1 MSKKSKPQRITFKS
15 IIRLIIF
22 LIIVFLLINWF
33 SQSQSSKLSTN
44 DPTVFIGETVSSSNV
59 LGVMYSKLPEDSRNQ
74 LENFNDSDVG
84 KFITNISTQIQSSLD
99 GFPQKQ
105 IKEIKKAIIKNIS
118 DDMIKNIDEK

>member
-15 IIRLIIF
+15 ILRLAIFLFLVYLLII
-22 LIIVFLLINWF
+22 WF
-33 SQSQSSKLSTN
+33 SQNQSSQTHNN

-59 LGVMYSKLPEDSRNQ
+59 LGAVYSKLPENSRNQ
-74 LENFNDSDVG
+74 LQNFNQSELG
-84 KFITNISTQIQSSLD
+84 KFFSNTSETIKNSLN

-118 DDMIKNIDEK
+118 DDMIKNIDEN